1 MCKQKVHE
9 DSMGHYCPGCDETL
23 EPDKRPDHDLITAV
37 LAYLDRRTP
46 QNRLR
51 MRKRAEELSL
61 TDWRNVW
68 AGLHARLCD
77 RSASRI
83 GACAGP

>member
-1 MCKQKVHE
+1 VGFGLLAVDEIVFTPEPKPSNVVCLMCKQKVHE

-51 MRKRAEELSL
+51 MRKRAEELV
-61 TDWRNVW
+61 D
-68 AGLHARLCD
+68 
-77 RSASRI
+77 
-83 GACAGP
+83 